1 MIRAWERTPFR
12 RTIRPGGH
20 FAMTN
25 PASGTFAARYEQG
38 IRLRRRNPREKHAD
52 LRPAKR
58 DPVAILAQADRTRVP
73 ELIPERYRRML
84 VSPFTFLRGAAALMA
99 RDLAH
104 EPGAGI
110 AVQAGG
116 DCHLMNFGAFATPEE
131 IILFDINDFDETL
144 PGVDFTVDLKRLAA
158 SVAVAALD
166 AGFSSKRAREA
177 AQTTVEAYRM
187 HMRVLAKLSPLE
199 IWHSRMELA
208 REIKEIDNPMLK
220 RRLQSIIAR
229 AGKTVE
235 QDDNFPHLVKGD
247 KIADKRPK
255 IYHFGKK
262 GDPRERV
269 NPKEVFASYRKRLP
283 PERKCL
289 LDRYTLRDTAFK
301 AVGVGSV
308 GTFCAVSL
316 FTSGDGA
323 PLFLQFKEAQR
334 SVLEC
339 LGPKFDGHPG
349 RRVVEG
355 QRTMQAASDIFLGW
369 TEDEVSGRHFYVRQL
384 KNRLLG
390 SISEFVEEKALVDYA
405 RLCGR
410 TLARAHARAADPALI
425 AGYMG
430 KSATLDDALASFAM
444 AYAARTQQDY
454 DLLAKA
460 KGEAKGEVKGKP
472 KDGAARKA

>member
-1 MIRAWERTPFR
+1 MPRATSK
-12 RTIRPGGH
+12 
-20 FAMTN
+20 
-25 PASGTFAARYEQG
+25 ASVYGAGT
-38 IRLRRRNPREKHAD
+38 PREKHAD

-73 ELIPERYRRML
+73 ELIPERYKRML
-84 VSPFTFLRGAAALMA
+84 VSPFTFLRGAAAVMA
-99 RDLAH
+99 QDLVR

-116 DCHLMNFGAFATPEE
+116 DCHLMNFGAFTTPEE

-158 SVAVAALD
+158 SVAVAALA
-166 AGFSSKRAREA
+166 AGFSNRRAREA
-177 AQTTVEAYRM
+177 AQTTVQAYRM
-187 HMRVLAKLSPLE
+187 HMRMLAKLSPLE

-262 GDPRERV
+262 ATR
-269 NPKEVFASYRKRLP
+269 ASASTRRRCSPPTRKRLP

-369 TEDEVSGRHFYVRQL
+369 TEDAVSGRHFYVRQL

-460 KGEAKGEVKGKP
+460 KGGREGKDEGKGKEKP
-472 KDGAARKA
+472 KAGAAGKA